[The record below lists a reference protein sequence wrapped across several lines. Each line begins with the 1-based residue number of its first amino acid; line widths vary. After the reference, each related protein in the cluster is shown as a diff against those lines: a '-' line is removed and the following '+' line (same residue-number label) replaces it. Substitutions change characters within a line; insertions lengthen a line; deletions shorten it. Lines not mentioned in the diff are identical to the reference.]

1 MLKLFLS
8 EVSQSINTCV
18 INILIFSF
26 FNKVY
31 GKKYQSRILYGV
43 AYIGAVT
50 AMILVNQIQIA
61 PVNLLYTIVYMD
73 VLSVWLFRADF
84 KKFWL
89 YNLIFL
95 LILFFSDAITFSFWS
110 AIRGDSY
117 GEIILQEELTAIS
130 NLLNIL
136 VMFLGYKIVLAFLC
150 KNDMKVV

>member
-89 YNLIFL
+89 YNLIFFIDFIFL
-95 LILFFSDAITFSFWS
+95 RCHYIFFLVCHSGRQL
-110 AIRGDSY
+110 RGNHIAGRTY
-117 GEIILQEELTAIS
+117 GDQQSLEHPGD
-130 NLLNIL
+130 
-136 VMFLGYKIVLAFLC
+136 VFGV
-150 KNDMKVV
+150 

>member
-1 MLKLFLS
+1 M
-8 EVSQSINTCV
+8 
-18 INILIFSF
+18 
-26 FNKVY
+26 
-31 GKKYQSRILYGV
+31 

-117 GEIILQEELTAIS
+117 GEIILQ
-130 NLLNIL
+130 
-136 VMFLGYKIVLAFLC
+136 
-150 KNDMKVV
+150 